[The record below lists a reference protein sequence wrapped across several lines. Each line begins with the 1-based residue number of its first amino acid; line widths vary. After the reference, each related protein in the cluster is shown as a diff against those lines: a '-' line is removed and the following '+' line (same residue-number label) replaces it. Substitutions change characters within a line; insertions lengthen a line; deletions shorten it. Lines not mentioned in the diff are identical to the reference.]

1 MCLRSFPRG
10 SHEVCPNEDWVAL
23 AELFE
28 QRERER
34 NHRVLQ
40 KAMPKAPVQAS
51 WRNRPP
57 EPMQRARVPGPGQEE
72 CPQCKMFIMQG
83 EECMQCQLIRDMY
96 RPLPKADP
104 VPASKPAPKPAPE
117 AAPKAAVQQQAAEMM
132 IIDDED
138 QWGPWP
144 KPGEGK
150 NYWKKQRKRERQ
162 REAQAEEERLQEI
175 RDRRIAEELEAEAI
189 GASQG
194 NVRPEDRISSV
205 LNLLTLSDPN
215 SPWHCSVCMCSI
227 DHHQECCTL
236 PCFHRYHKDCI
247 LTWFSEGSMTCPT
260 CRQPVANYD
269 ITARPVTPPPSHEPM
284 QVDEVGPPAH
294 HEPEAS
300 VVVDDTDVL
309 PTVSAAAGP
318 PSMHIPMALER
329 DRLARE
335 KERRDNEEKQNLL
348 WQNQRLDEEL
358 QKALK
363 ESLKDTNHVSGAS
376 SSSASGMPT
385 VTVPEPLSAASTA
398 EEGEADD
405 VTITGSEKDDDVKKT
420 RISKKRPSS
429 EYPHYQ

>member
-138 QWGPWP
+138 QWGPWH
-144 KPGEGK
+144 KTRG
-150 NYWKKQRKRERQ
+150 R
-162 REAQAEEERLQEI
+162 
-175 RDRRIAEELEAEAI
+175 EEL
-189 GASQG
+189 
-194 NVRPEDRISSV
+194 
-205 LNLLTLSDPN
+205 
-215 SPWHCSVCMCSI
+215 
-227 DHHQECCTL
+227 
-236 PCFHRYHKDCI
+236 
-247 LTWFSEGSMTCPT
+247 
-260 CRQPVANYD
+260 
-269 ITARPVTPPPSHEPM
+269 
-284 QVDEVGPPAH
+284 
-294 HEPEAS
+294 
-300 VVVDDTDVL
+300 
-309 PTVSAAAGP
+309 
-318 PSMHIPMALER
+318 LEET
-329 DRLARE
+329 E
-335 KERRDNEEKQNLL
+335 KEREAKGSTGRRGETPG
-348 WQNQRLDEEL
+348 NQRQEDCR
-358 QKALK
+358 
-363 ESLKDTNHVSGAS
+363 GA
-376 SSSASGMPT
+376 
-385 VTVPEPLSAASTA
+385 
-398 EEGEADD
+398 
-405 VTITGSEKDDDVKKT
+405 
-420 RISKKRPSS
+420 
-429 EYPHYQ
+429 